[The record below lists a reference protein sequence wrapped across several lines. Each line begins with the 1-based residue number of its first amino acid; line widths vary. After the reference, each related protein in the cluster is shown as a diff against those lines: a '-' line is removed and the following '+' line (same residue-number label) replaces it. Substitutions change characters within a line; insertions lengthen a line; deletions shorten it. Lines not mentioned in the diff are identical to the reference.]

1 MSADIVNDLHA
12 AEDRI
17 GQLEAALELI
27 VSGLEGWDDIVLVG
41 SGYTS
46 GTYLCEEARA
56 LLAERYER
64 PTRERE
70 DL

>member
-1 MSADIVNDLHA
+1 MSADIVGDLHA

-17 GQLEAALELI
+17 GRLEAALELI
-27 VSGLEGWDDIVLVG
+27 VSSLEGWDDIILVG

-46 GTYLCEEARA
+46 GPHLCEEARA

-64 PTRERE
+64 PTREWE